1 MTDDGVQT
9 DLPEIL
15 LERAGT
21 LLIQKPLGVSTQM
34 RVDEAGVS
42 IIERIR
48 RNGYPD
54 AEVPHRLVGE
64 CGVRQHAG
72 RVVDAR
78 RRARRPDEPAHEA
91 EQRVRVGHIAANRL
105 HLGASLPQPRE
116 VGLAARLHASAA
128 GGQDEVVGAALD

>member
-1 MTDDGVQT
+1 MNDDGVRT

-54 AEVPHRLVGE
+54 AEVPHRL
-64 CGVRQHAG
+64 
-72 RVVDAR
+72 
-78 RRARRPDEPAHEA
+78 
-91 EQRVRVGHIAANRL
+91 
-105 HLGASLPQPRE
+105 
-116 VGLAARLHASAA
+116 
-128 GGQDEVVGAALD
+128 